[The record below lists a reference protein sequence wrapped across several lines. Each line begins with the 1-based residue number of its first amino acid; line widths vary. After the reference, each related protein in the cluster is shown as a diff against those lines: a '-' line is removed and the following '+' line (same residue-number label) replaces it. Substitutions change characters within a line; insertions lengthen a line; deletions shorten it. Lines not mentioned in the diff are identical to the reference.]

1 MQTTIHQFNRVAE
14 EYDFV
19 NTLLNDYSFFMNNLP
34 VQTGRALDVGC
45 GSGILVN
52 ELSAHFGEV
61 IGIDISDEML
71 EIATVKRQPSNTTY
85 LNMDAENLVLDGKF
99 DFIVSR
105 TTFHHL
111 NDIPKV
117 IRQLQTL
124 LNDGG
129 KLVILDNV
137 SERETPPAY
146 VYVAGAVI
154 EFIPHIRKFGFRNAV
169 RIFNHQTSRSWLE
182 HVTSDKYKSEQQYH
196 ELYGRLLPDCR
207 LQKMGWAMGI
217 VWEKQ

>member
-71 EIATVKRQPSNTTY
+71 EIATAKRQHSNTTY

-117 IRQLQTL
+117 IRQLQAL

-146 VYVAGAVI
+146 VYIAGAVI

-196 ELYGRLLPDCR
+196 ELYGNLLPDCR

-217 VWEKQ
+217 VWEK